1 MELKVAM
8 VCLHTVVD
16 YDGVGRRMGRY
27 EKSCVTVWRANF
39 SFFEMYLL
47 LYSHGE
53 VATLSRLGQ
62 IRVDPPPSSR
72 KKHSYGR

>member
-16 YDGVGRRMGRY
+16 DDGVGRRMGRY

-39 SFFEMYLL
+39 SFFEM
-47 LYSHGE
+47 
-53 VATLSRLGQ
+53 
-62 IRVDPPPSSR
+62 
-72 KKHSYGR
+72 